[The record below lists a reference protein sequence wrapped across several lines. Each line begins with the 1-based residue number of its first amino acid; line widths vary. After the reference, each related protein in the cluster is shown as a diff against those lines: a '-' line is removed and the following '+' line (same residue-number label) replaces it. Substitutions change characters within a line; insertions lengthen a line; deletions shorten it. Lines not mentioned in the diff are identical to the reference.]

1 MLLCDLIVFGQVYYD
16 IPTLDSRNHNHSLG
30 FFLKNLISTVQIL
43 FFVVVISFILIFS
56 PTKTSRLEMLG
67 NVKNQMTN
75 WIGGG
80 IASLR
85 KTSEGDA
92 SAVAE
97 QAPDSP
103 LLENSPKD
111 SIKEK
116 DDDDNSRCVY
126 NSSLYLLVLVNRCSN
141 LCLHF

>member
-1 MLLCDLIVFGQVYYD
+1 
-16 IPTLDSRNHNHSLG
+16 
-30 FFLKNLISTVQIL
+30 
-43 FFVVVISFILIFS
+43 
-56 PTKTSRLEMLG
+56 MLG

-92 SAVAE
+92 FAVTE
-97 QAPDSP
+97 QTPDSP
-103 LLENSPKD
+103 LLENSPKG

-116 DDDDNSRCVY
+116 DDDDNSRFE
-126 NSSLYLLVLVNRCSN
+126 SSYQRGFSNFVVWLRINIYFTRFYICSATGGADSD
-141 LCLHF
+141 LPISDEEDIGKEEGFAPAAGI